1 MAKHR
6 GGGGGPA
13 LLSVCPAITRKGTRC
28 TQTVE
33 GAQTYCHHHDP
44 ERARERSRS
53 ASRAAKA
60 KSNPL
65 AKSLHRQLEKLAG
78 DVASGE
84 LAPYKAAV
92 IVQIVN
98 ARIRLVEVE
107 RRVAE
112 QEDLLARLEELER
125 SRSGG
130 RPWPG

>member
-1 MAKHR
+1 MA
-6 GGGGGPA
+6 A
-13 LLSVCPAITRKGTRC
+13 LFSVCPATTRRGTPC
-28 TQTVE
+28 TQAVE

-65 AKSLHRQLEKLAG
+65 MRSLNKQLEKIAR
-78 DVASGE
+78 DVANGD
-84 LAPYKAAV
+84 LAPYRAAV
-92 IVQIVN
+92 VVQALN
-98 ARIRLVEVE
+98 ARIRLAEVE

-112 QEDLLARLEELER
+112 TEDLLTRLEELER
-125 SRSGG
+125 ARAGGGG